1 MITAVN
7 RDITNPDM
15 NYLHTEAYTGGIDF
29 EHNWKER
36 TWYVASN
43 STFSNVL
50 GSKEAILETQTSSAR
65 YFQRPDADHL
75 SVDSNLTSLKGYG
88 TTLRFGKRSK
98 KRIQF
103 QTSLTLRSPGHEFND
118 LGYMRYSDNIHH
130 GTWVGYHIRNP
141 FSIFRNFYLNMN
153 YWMYWDYSGKLLS
166 TSFNTNFNTQFKNK
180 WYFNAS
186 ITKDLE
192 NISTSMLRGGPSFK
206 SPGSFEI
213 NYNVSSD
220 HSKKVS
226 FYTGNYHG
234 WGDKNN
240 ENNHWYWFGINLKP
254 MNSLSISIDPEYGM
268 NQRDLQYIETSDFNG
283 NDRYIFASLDQKT
296 LYFTVRLN
304 YTITPELSI
313 QYYGQPFISSG
324 EYSNLKRITDPVAD
338 NYEGRF
344 HSFTGNEIT
353 YNTVDEQYEID
364 ENLDGTIDYSVSNPD
379 FNFQQFRSNLVVRW
393 EYSPGSTVYLVWSQ
407 GRTTSGSNGRFDFG
421 DDMDNL
427 FGVQPHNV
435 FLIKFNYWFSL

>member
-1 MITAVN
+1 
-7 RDITNPDM
+7 
-15 NYLHTEAYTGGIDF
+15 
-29 EHNWKER
+29 
-36 TWYVASN
+36 
-43 STFSNVL
+43 
-50 GSKEAILETQTSSAR
+50 
-65 YFQRPDADHL
+65 
-75 SVDSNLTSLKGYG
+75 
-88 TTLRFGKRSK
+88 
-98 KRIQF
+98 
-103 QTSLTLRSPGHEFND
+103 
-118 LGYMRYSDNIHH
+118 
-130 GTWVGYHIRNP
+130 
-141 FSIFRNFYLNMN
+141 
-153 YWMYWDYSGKLLS
+153 
-166 TSFNTNFNTQFKNK
+166 
-180 WYFNAS
+180 
-186 ITKDLE
+186 
-192 NISTSMLRGGPSFK
+192 
-206 SPGSFEI
+206 
-213 NYNVSSD
+213 
-220 HSKKVS
+220 
-226 FYTGNYHG
+226 
-234 WGDKNN
+234 
-240 ENNHWYWFGINLKP
+240 